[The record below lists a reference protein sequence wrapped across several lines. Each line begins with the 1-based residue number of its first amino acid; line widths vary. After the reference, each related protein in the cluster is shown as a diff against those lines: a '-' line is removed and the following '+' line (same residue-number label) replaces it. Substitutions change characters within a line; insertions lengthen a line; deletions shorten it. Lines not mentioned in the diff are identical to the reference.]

1 MTGLVC
7 WWDEAADG
15 AVNMASD
22 EALAL
27 EAERSRAVLVRLYRW
42 TRTTLSLGG
51 FQPVRQARG
60 HEALGRLPLVRRP
73 SGGGAIIHGSD
84 LTYAVAVPKEHPWG
98 RSAQALYDAFHGA
111 FVAELEAQGI
121 AARLHEG
128 VVAGGL
134 PPAGGSDAESFLCFD
149 RRAAGDVVVGAAAG
163 SGAAGPPPGGN
174 KVLGSAQRRLA
185 GVILQHGSLLWRA
198 NPDVPSGYRHPGLL
212 DLAISMPWE
221 DPRDLA
227 RAWLDRVARG
237 LGGSVDERGRFGAGR
252 EAEIDRLRARFV
264 DERWTARR

>member
-1 MTGLVC
+1 VTRLVC

-15 AVNMASD
+15 AVNMATD

-27 EAERSRAVLVRLYRW
+27 EAERTRAVLVRLYRW

-51 FQPVRQARG
+51 FQPLSQARG
-60 HEALGRLPLVRRP
+60 HEPLARLPLVRRP
-73 SGGGAIIHGSD
+73 SGGGAILHGSD

-111 FVAELEAQGI
+111 FVAELEAQGV

-128 VVAGGL
+128 VAAGGS
-134 PPAGGSDAESFLCFD
+134 PPAGGPDAEAFLCFD
-149 RRAAGDVVVGAAAG
+149 RRAAGDVVVGTAAG
-163 SGAAGPPPGGN
+163 SGAGNPASGGS

-185 GVILQHGSLLWRA
+185 GVILQHGSLLWQA
-198 NPDVPSGYRHPGLL
+198 NPDVPSGCRHPGLV
-212 DLAISMPWE
+212 DLAVSMPWE
-221 DPRDLA
+221 DPGDLA
-227 RAWLDRVARG
+227 RLWLNRVARG
-237 LGGSVDERGRFGAGR
+237 LGGSLDERGRFGAGR
-252 EAEIDRLRARFV
+252 EAEIDRLQARFV